1 MPEPTGNA
9 ADPQALKLRL
19 WVPAKGDLRAI
30 AGELAAKVA
39 EHLGATG
46 PDAQSL
52 AEKVAGLTSEL
63 GNGGT
68 PQAADIVMEFRQV
81 ERELVVE
88 ARCAGNASEVRHE
101 IPV

>member
-1 MPEPTGNA
+1 MPEPTGKA

-19 WVPAKGDLRAI
+19 WVPAEGDLRDI

-39 EHLGATG
+39 EHLGATR

-52 AEKVAGLTSEL
+52 AAKVAGLTSDL
-63 GNGGT
+63 GSGR
-68 PQAADIVMEFRQV
+68 PQTADIAMEFRHADG
-81 ERELVVE
+81 ELVVE
-88 ARCAGNASEVRHE
+88 ARCAGDASEVRHE